1 MDPGATKLSDENRDR
16 DDLIIY
22 AAGEI
27 HSDWRDQLRGHLEE
41 LGIDI
46 HVVGPQEVHDRSDS
60 VGEDILGEQL
70 APVYRDL
77 MGARVNTLRTRVLMQ
92 RADVCVAYFGP
103 KYKQWNTA
111 LDAGAAIA
119 SGVPLILV
127 RSEENVHALKEVDAL
142 ASLTVETLEQAAQ
155 AVAYIFE

>member
-27 HSDWRDQLRGHLEE
+27 HSDWRDQLRGYLRE
-41 LGIDI
+41 LGINA

-60 VGEDILGEQL
+60 VGEDILGEQP

-92 RADVCVAYFGP
+92 RADLCVAYFGQ

-111 LDAGAAIA
+111 ADAGAAVA
-119 SGVPLILV
+119 SGLPLILV
-127 RSEENVHALKEVDAL
+127 RSENHIHALKEIDAL
-142 ASLTVETLEQAAQ
+142 ATLTVETLAQAAQ
-155 AVAYIFE
+155 ALAYIFE